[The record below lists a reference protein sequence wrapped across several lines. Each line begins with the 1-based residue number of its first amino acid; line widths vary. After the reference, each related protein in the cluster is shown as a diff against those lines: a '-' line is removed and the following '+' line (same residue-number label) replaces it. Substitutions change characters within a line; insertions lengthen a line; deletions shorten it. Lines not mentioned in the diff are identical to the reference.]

1 MLKPNARQILH
12 IIGKIDIN
20 DPEDSAGIIMVDQ
33 MRTALTAL
41 QFAID
46 AEEAS
51 FKTTQALDKSQNT
64 PSSSNTVSVY
74 LHQRAYPIIE
84 MLKRSQR
91 EGHDVTWEI

>member
-1 MLKPNARQILH
+1 MLKPNARQLLH
-12 IIGKIDIN
+12 IIDKIDIN
-20 DPEDSAGIIMVDQ
+20 DPEDSAGIIMANQ
-33 MRTALTAL
+33 ISAALTAL

-51 FKTTQALDKSQNT
+51 FKKAQALDKSQNT
-64 PSSSNTVSVY
+64 SSSNTVSVT
-74 LHQRAYPIIE
+74 LQQRAYPIIE